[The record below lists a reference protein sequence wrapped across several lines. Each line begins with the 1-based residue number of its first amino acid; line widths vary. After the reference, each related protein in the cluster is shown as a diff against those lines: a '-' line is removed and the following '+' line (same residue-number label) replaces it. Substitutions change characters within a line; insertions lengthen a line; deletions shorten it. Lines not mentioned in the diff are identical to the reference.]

1 MTELSR
7 ECVESPPISSW
18 GCYGLSTGVFAGRGI
33 LCWHEEL
40 LILLFLTQWCKPQ
53 DKNIPWFCK
62 IMIVS
67 IGTVALSENKLNAHF
82 SGSYYRN
89 LHLHK
94 AFPWKFL
101 SVVLTC
107 PPAC

>member
-18 GCYGLSTGVFAGRGI
+18 GCYGLSTGAFAGRGI

-40 LILLFLTQWCKPQ
+40 LMLLFLTQWCKPQ

-62 IMIVS
+62 IVIVS
-67 IGTVALSENKLNAHF
+67 IGTVALSKYKLNAHF
-82 SGSYYRN
+82 DGSYYRN

-94 AFPWKFL
+94 AFP
-101 SVVLTC
+101 
-107 PPAC
+107 